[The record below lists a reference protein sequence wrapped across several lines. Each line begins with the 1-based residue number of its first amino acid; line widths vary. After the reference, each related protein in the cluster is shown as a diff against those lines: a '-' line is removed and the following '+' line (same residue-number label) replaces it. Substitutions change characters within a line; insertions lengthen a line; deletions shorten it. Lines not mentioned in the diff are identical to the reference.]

1 MRVTEERPPRVT
13 LDVRPLGRSTRPPG
27 ASDDA
32 PFGAVIGALIGV
44 LISVPLWVLIA
55 VAVVLL
61 RRG

>member
-13 LDVRPLGRSTRPPG
+13 LDIRRLRCFAPPP
-27 ASDDA
+27 AAPDDA
-32 PFGAVIGALIGV
+32 PFGVIVGALVGV